1 MAGLANDQNHRV
13 KEMGLEYVVIRKT
26 TVIGDIKLP
35 RPKIVQDVVFR
46 GAKEEAEQHLERLA
60 LLPQNQSTDIINCEI
75 KIHKYDG
82 QKTGT
87 SARPGNGKR

>member
-1 MAGLANDQNHRV
+1 MAGVADHQDHHTQV
-13 KEMGLEYVVIRKT
+13 MADWIIIRKT
-26 TVIGDIKLP
+26 TVIGDVKLP
-35 RPKIVQDVVFR
+35 RPKIVQDIVFR
-46 GAKEEAEQHLERLA
+46 GAKEEAQQHLERLS

-75 KIHKYDG
+75 KLQKYDG

>member
-1 MAGLANDQNHRV
+1 MAGVADHENHHTQV
-13 KEMGLEYVVIRKT
+13 MAGWIITRKT
-26 TVIGDIKLP
+26 TVIGDINLP

-46 GAKEEAEQHLERLA
+46 GEREAAERHLQA
-60 LLPQNQSTDIINCEI
+60 IVNLPQNQSTDIISCEI
-75 KIHKYDG
+75 KLQKDEG

>member
-1 MAGLANDQNHRV
+1 MAGIANDQNHRAT
-13 KEMGLEYVVIRKT
+13 EMGLEYVVIRKT

-46 GAKEEAEQHLERLA
+46 GAKEEAEQHLERLS
-60 LLPQNQSTDIINCEI
+60 LLPQNQSTDIISCEI
-75 KIHKYDG
+75 KMQKYDG

-87 SARPGNGKR
+87 SARPGNGSR

>member
-1 MAGLANDQNHRV
+1 MAGVAAHQNHHAQGMASWV
-13 KEMGLEYVVIRKT
+13 IIRKT

-46 GAKEEAEQHLERLA
+46 GERDAAEQHLQSIVN
-60 LLPQNQSTDIINCEI
+60 LPQNQSTDIINCEI
-75 KIHKYDG
+75 KMQKYDG

-87 SARPGNGKR
+87 SARPGNGSR